1 MMKKVKILTFS
12 CPDQSG
18 IQAKVTGLMDKYNAF
33 LTDVQSYSDKDSNKF
48 FSRIVFFINDMEVV
62 TEEFFSEFEALAI
75 KLSMQWS
82 IDDES
87 RKIKTVIAVSKEG
100 HCLNDLLYRARYRDM
115 PIEIVGVVSNHEVY
129 REIVEFSGI
138 KFHHLPIEKSSES
151 KKMQENEFRSVV
163 ASSDAELVV
172 LARYMQI
179 LSDNLANEWSGKCIN
194 IHHSFL
200 PSFKGARPYH
210 QAFHKGVKIIGA
222 TAHYVTGDLDEGH
235 IIEQDVQRVSHNDS
249 PEDLTRKGNDIES
262 SVLSRAVRWHAEKR
276 VIING
281 SKTVVFNN

>member
-1 MMKKVKILTFS
+1 MKKVKILTFS

-33 LTDVQSYSDKDSNKF
+33 LTDVQSYSDKDTNRF
-48 FSRIVFFINDMEVV
+48 FSRIVFFIDDIEI
-62 TEEFFSEFEALAI
+62 TTDEFFSEFRSLAI

-87 RKIKTVIAVSKEG
+87 KKIKTVIAVSKEG
-100 HCLNDLLYRARYRDM
+100 HCLNDLLYRAKYRDM

-151 KKMQENEFRSVV
+151 KKMQENEFKSIV
-163 ASSDAELVV
+163 ASSGAELVV

-210 QAFHKGVKIIGA
+210 QAFNKGVKIIGA

-276 VIING
+276 VLING

>member
-1 MMKKVKILTFS
+1 MKKIQILTFS

-18 IQAKVTGLMDKYNAF
+18 IQAKVTGLMNKYNAF

-48 FSRIVFFINDMEVV
+48 FSRIVFFINDIEIASND
-62 TEEFFSEFEALAI
+62 FFIEFESLAI
-75 KLSMQWS
+75 ELSMKWS

-100 HCLNDLLYRARYRDM
+100 HCLNDLLYRAKYRDM
-115 PIEIVGVVSNHEVY
+115 PIDIVGVVSNHEVY

-138 KFHHLPIEKSSES
+138 KFHYLPIEKNTDS
-151 KKMQENEFRSVV
+151 KKAQENEFRSIVK
-163 ASSDAELVV
+163 SSGADLIV

-179 LSDNLANEWSGKCIN
+179 LSDSLASEWSGKCIN

-210 QAFHKGVKIIGA
+210 QAFDKGVKIIGA

-235 IIEQDVQRVSHNDS
+235 IIEQDVQRVSHRDS
-249 PEDLTRKGNDIES
+249 PDDLTRKGNDIES

-276 VIING
+276 ILING
-281 SKTVVFNN
+281 TKTIVFN

>member
-1 MMKKVKILTFS
+1 MKKVKILTFS

-62 TEEFFSEFEALAI
+62 TEEFFSEFEALAM
-75 KLSMQWS
+75 KLSMQWC

-163 ASSDAELVV
+163 ASSGAELVV

>member
-1 MMKKVKILTFS
+1 MKKVKILTFS

-33 LTDVQSYSDKDSNKF
+33 LTDVQSYSDKDSNRF

-62 TEEFFSEFEALAI
+62 TEEFFSEFEALAM

-115 PIEIVGVVSNHEVY
+115 PIEIIGVVSNHEVY

-163 ASSDAELVV
+163 ASSGAELVV

>member
-1 MMKKVKILTFS
+1 MKKVKILTFS

-33 LTDVQSYSDKDSNKF
+33 LTDVQSYSDKDTNRF
-48 FSRIVFFINDMEVV
+48 FSRIVFYIDDVEIA
-62 TEEFFSEFEALAI
+62 TAEFFSEFKNLAM

-87 RKIKTVIAVSKEG
+87 KKIKTVIAVSKEG
-100 HCLNDLLYRARYRDM
+100 HCLNDLLYRAKYRDM

-138 KFHHLPIEKSSES
+138 KFHHLPIEKNSES
-151 KKMQENEFRSVV
+151 KKIQENEFKSIV
-163 ASSDAELVV
+163 ASSGAELVV

-179 LSDNLANEWSGKCIN
+179 LSDSLANEWSGKCIN

-276 VIING
+276 VLING

>member
-1 MMKKVKILTFS
+1 MKKVKILTFS

-33 LTDVQSYSDKDSNKF
+33 LTDVQSYSDKDTNRF
-48 FSRIVFFINDMEVV
+48 FSRIVFFIDDIEI
-62 TEEFFSEFEALAI
+62 TTDEFFSEFRSLAI

-87 RKIKTVIAVSKEG
+87 KKIRTVIAVSKEG
-100 HCLNDLLYRARYRDM
+100 HCLNDLLYRAKYRDM

-138 KFHHLPIEKSSES
+138 KFHHLPIKKSSES
-151 KKMQENEFRSVV
+151 KKMQENEFKSIV
-163 ASSDAELVV
+163 ASSGAELVV

-179 LSDNLANEWSGKCIN
+179 LSDSLANEWSGKCIN

-210 QAFHKGVKIIGA
+210 QAFNKGVKIIGA

-276 VIING
+276 VLING

>member
-1 MMKKVKILTFS
+1 MKKIQILTFS

-18 IQAKVTGLMDKYNAF
+18 IQAKVTGLMNKHNAF
-33 LTDVQSYSDKDSNKF
+33 LTDVQSYSDKDSSKF
-48 FSRIVFFINDMEVV
+48 FSRIVFFINDIEIASND
-62 TEEFFSEFEALAI
+62 FFIEFESLAI
-75 KLSMQWS
+75 ELSMKWS

-100 HCLNDLLYRARYRDM
+100 HCLNDLLYRAKYRDM
-115 PIEIVGVVSNHEVY
+115 PIDIVGVVSNHEVY

-138 KFHHLPIEKSSES
+138 KFHYLPIEKNTDS
-151 KKMQENEFRSVV
+151 KKAQENEFRSIVK
-163 ASSDAELVV
+163 SSGADLIV

-179 LSDNLANEWSGKCIN
+179 LSDSLASEWSGKCIN

-210 QAFHKGVKIIGA
+210 QAFDKGVKIIGA

-235 IIEQDVQRVSHNDS
+235 IIEQDVQRVSHRDS

-276 VIING
+276 ILING
-281 SKTVVFNN
+281 TKTIVFN

>member
-1 MMKKVKILTFS
+1 MKKVKILTFS

-33 LTDVQSYSDKDSNKF
+33 LTDVQSYSDKDSNRF

-75 KLSMQWS
+75 KLSMQGS

-179 LSDNLANEWSGKCIN
+179 LSDNLANEWSGKRIN

>member
-1 MMKKVKILTFS
+1 MKKIKILTFS

-33 LTDVQSYSDKDSNKF
+33 LTDVQSYSDKDSNRF

-75 KLSMQWS
+75 KLSMQWC

-163 ASSDAELVV
+163 ASSGAELVV

>member
-1 MMKKVKILTFS
+1 MKKVKILTFS

-18 IQAKVTGLMDKYNAF
+18 IQAKVTCLMDKYNAF
-33 LTDVQSYSDKDSNKF
+33 LTDVQSYSDKDSNRF

-62 TEEFFSEFEALAI
+62 TEEFFSEFEALAM

-138 KFHHLPIEKSSES
+138 KFHHLPIEKRSES

-163 ASSDAELVV
+163 ASSGAELVV